1 MTSGFWRRL
10 IALTRKETRELLRD
24 SSSLALGVVLP
35 LVLILI
41 IGLIVFGPGK
51 LPEMGR
57 TLGKGIREF
66 RKASSRTA
74 RRLRGRP
81 CTSRRLR
88 SISRLYSSPRWRTAR
103 R

>member
-41 IGLIVFGPGK
+41 IGYGMGVASGK
-51 LPEMGR
+51 
-57 TLGKGIREF
+57 
-66 RKASSRTA
+66 
-74 RRLRGRP
+74 
-81 CTSRRLR
+81 
-88 SISRLYSSPRWRTAR
+88 
-103 R
+103 